1 MANTPLDPTEW
12 LKKMTSEAVK
22 QGENVRGTVR
32 DLTLRALQQRELSLK
47 HIKQVLGNVT
57 EGASAGLAK
66 TKVNVEKTM
75 SDVIDGM
82 DEALL
87 KAVEANRIA
96 LEKVAEAGKDFN
108 DSYVKKAL
116 TELEKLEDEFLKS
129 VKQASTGASEKVQ
142 AQWGELLKN
151 TKMAGTQSGAQATQL
166 LENIGEQMRDNM
178 RKTRAASL
186 QTAHALSQNFA
197 TFASGILTGL
207 SEAMQANK
215 GKKKSGAKDEG

>member
-1 MANTPLDPTEW
+1 MAQIPLDPTEW
-12 LKKMTSEAVK
+12 LKKMTSESVK
-22 QGENVRGTVR
+22 QGENVRNNVR

-66 TKVNVEKTM
+66 GKLNVEKTM

-116 TELEKLEDEFLKS
+116 TELEKLEDEFLNS
-129 VKQASTGASEKVQ
+129 VKQASAGASDKVQ
-142 AQWGELLKN
+142 AQWGELLKS
-151 TKMAGTQSGAQATQL
+151 TKMTGTQAGAQATQL
-166 LENIGEQMRDNM
+166 LEHYGEQMKEGVRQ
-178 RKTRAASL
+178 TRAAGL

-207 SEAMQANK
+207 SEAMQAS
-215 GKKKSGAKDEG
+215 KKK

>member
-1 MANTPLDPTEW
+1 MAKAPLDPTEW
-12 LKKMTSEAVK
+12 LKKMTSESVK
-22 QGENVRGTVR
+22 QGENVRNSVR

-66 TKVNVEKTM
+66 TKVDVEKTM
-75 SDVIDGM
+75 SDVIEGM

-96 LEKVAEAGKDFN
+96 LEKVAGAGKDFN

-116 TELEKLEDEFLKS
+116 TEMEKLEDEFLKS
-129 VKQASTGASEKVQ
+129 VKQASGTASDKIQE
-142 AQWGELLKN
+142 QWGGLLKN
-151 TKMAGTQSGAQATQL
+151 LKVTGTQSGAQATQL
-166 LENIGEQMRDNM
+166 LENIGEQMRDNV
-178 RKTRAASL
+178 RRTRAASL
-186 QTAHALSQNFA
+186 ETAHALSQNFA

-215 GKKKSGAKDEG
+215 KKK